1 MPLRQVVKSHRHFA
15 GDTLHSHIGTQ
26 PPQHLDH
33 QREILLGGTQAE
45 AAGLG
50 VVLRGKGRSPN
61 ELLSN
66 IKFVNEY
73 LTCLFRSVFKKFFH
87 DFVEAALSCIVQG
100 GVLEVV

>member
-1 MPLRQVVKSHRHFA
+1 MPPNWNEVSSWF
-15 GDTLHSHIGTQ
+15 
-26 PPQHLDH
+26 
-33 QREILLGGTQAE
+33 LL
-45 AAGLG
+45 
-50 VVLRGKGRSPN
+50 PY
-61 ELLSN
+61 LSN